1 MHHCNPAAVDLNVY
15 FPFSYKR
22 YIIRRRKIWRRRWV
36 RWSPVDL
43 PMVWCA
49 ASPPCLL
56 TATSD
61 LFLKLKKIGPY
72 LSAHRFG
79 NVSLYSSSSPMARL
93 DCTKSIVIIKTEY
106 SAYQHVQQAVTGMKV
121 SVVVFRGKNRNTFRW
136 LLADKEL
143 NPKKIWVLYG
153 LVPLHQ
159 ACQTSSAH
167 KL

>member
-56 TATSD
+56 YRSTSD
-61 LFLKLKKIGPY
+61 LFLKLKKEDHICQPY
-72 LSAHRFG
+72 
-79 NVSLYSSSSPMARL
+79 VSLYSSSSPMARL
-93 DCTKSIVIIKTEY
+93 DCAKSIVIIKTEY
-106 SAYQHVQQAVTGMKV
+106 SAYQHVQQAVLGLMF
-121 SVVVFRGKNRNTFRW
+121 SEAVFRGMNRNAFRY

-143 NPKKIWVLYG
+143 NPKRFE
-153 LVPLHQ
+153 
-159 ACQTSSAH
+159 CCTFTSSQPH
-167 KL
+167 KFCS